1 MESTAELMTAL
12 LAAQQEF
19 PAIKKDTDAGGG
31 QRRYKYATLDQIIH
45 ACRPALAK
53 QKLVLSDK
61 VAPGFLTVELEHAP
75 TGQKKV
81 SYIELPNPNDVGWQ
95 AFGSALTYGRRYLYS
110 PMLGIA
116 SEDDDDGAAAENERK
131 ERQARQQAQQVL
143 QAVQAQ
149 QKQPTPD
156 AKPQPNPLA
165 VELNKALSR
174 LAPWSQLIDPK
185 LSDQAQAALK
195 LRAKLEWING
205 MLPSGKHVNAL
216 GELSDAELKRLT
228 EAALA
233 GEMPDDM
240 AEPSWMSGEPAK

>member
-1 MESTAELMTAL
+1 MESNAELMSAL

-31 QRRYKYATLDQIIH
+31 QRKYKYATLDQIIH

-53 QKLVLSDK
+53 HKLVLSDK
-61 VAPGFLTVELEHAP
+61 IRPGILTVELEHAP

-81 SYIELPNPNDVGWQ
+81 SILRLPEPNEVGWQ
-95 AFGSALTYGRRYLYS
+95 AYGSALTYARRYAYS

-116 SEDDDDGAAAENERK
+116 SEDDDDGEAAEK
-131 ERQARQQAQQVL
+131 ERHARQQAQQVS

-149 QKQPTPD
+149 QKPAQQ
-156 AKPQPNPLA
+156 AQPNPLA

-185 LSDQAQAALK
+185 LSDQAQNALK